1 MLPDNCLIGALK
13 SAFILILTHLRL
25 FQLAFKITKVHVLV
39 AQSVCSTQTD
49 PINDGGM
56 V

>member
-1 MLPDNCLIGALK
+1 MGELK

-39 AQSVCSTQTD
+39 AQSLRSTQAD